1 MRPPGR
7 EPWSFTPALPAMPKG
22 GSSPTAAAYSTSPR
36 WGRRWERR
44 RQPPIVPSTASAGPA
59 ASAGATSAGGKLQGK
74 ADNVYPL
81 QRDREKDKPPM
92 SNRLPV
98 MLLDR
103 LLKRLIREGEI
114 VTTWPDGSTTRY
126 GSPTHDPAPVHRKSV
141 GKGKGVVG

>member
-1 MRPPGR
+1 MIRRPPR
-7 EPWSFTPALPAMPKG
+7 
-22 GSSPTAAAYSTSPR
+22 STRTDTLFPYTTLFRS
-36 WGRRWERR
+36 
-44 RQPPIVPSTASAGPA
+44 
-59 ASAGATSAGGKLQGK
+59 QGK

-103 LLKRLIREGEI
+103 LLKRLIREGEL

-126 GSPTHDPAPVHRKSV
+126 GSPTPGRASVAITIASVRKSTRMTSSHSCASRLPSSA
-141 GKGKGVVG
+141 